1 MTDKIHYI
9 VALIAE
15 FAEHYGLTDAQAAR
29 CISHFGALQ
38 LCDEHYEI
46 MHTLTFH
53 ENIENIA
60 TYCRRMG
67 GKTLEEF
74 LKTDQN

>member
-29 CISHFGALQ
+29 CISRFGALQ
-38 LCDEHYEI
+38 LCDEHY
-46 MHTLTFH
+46 
-53 ENIENIA
+53 
-60 TYCRRMG
+60 
-67 GKTLEEF
+67 
-74 LKTDQN
+74 